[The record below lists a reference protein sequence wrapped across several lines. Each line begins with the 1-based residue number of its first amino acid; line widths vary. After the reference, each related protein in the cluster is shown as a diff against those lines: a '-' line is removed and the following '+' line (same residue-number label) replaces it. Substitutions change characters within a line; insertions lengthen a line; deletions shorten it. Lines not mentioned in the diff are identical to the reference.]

1 MKQGKTTK
9 PGPAILHGLYSR
21 GLYCFQPG
29 VSPPLLRGG
38 AAWCLIIS
46 QNSVIADG
54 SAIGSRYR
62 STPSKLPLW
71 DFGRHATIRSLSQH
85 GSSLFRD
92 RGTDSQ
98 LVCLVASSCFQQ
110 DQVSRFRSFPA
121 YSLVKEQGRGQVC
134 LPLSLSLPKKT
145 LSVRIFLKI
154 FFDFFQDADFLLAH
168 CRLGEPN

>member
-62 STPSKLPLW
+62 STPSKFPLW
-71 DFGRHATIRSLSQH
+71 GFWSACNDTLAVSARFFVVSGSRNRFTAGLPRCVFALSATPGVTAPVISR
-85 GSSLFRD
+85 LFTCQ
-92 RGTDSQ
+92 GTGKR
-98 LVCLVASSCFQQ
+98 A
-110 DQVSRFRSFPA
+110 
-121 YSLVKEQGRGQVC
+121 G
-134 LPLSLSLPKKT
+134 LPTPFTIPPEKNAKCPY
-145 LSVRIFLKI
+145 
-154 FFDFFQDADFLLAH
+154 FFENFF
-168 CRLGEPN
+168 